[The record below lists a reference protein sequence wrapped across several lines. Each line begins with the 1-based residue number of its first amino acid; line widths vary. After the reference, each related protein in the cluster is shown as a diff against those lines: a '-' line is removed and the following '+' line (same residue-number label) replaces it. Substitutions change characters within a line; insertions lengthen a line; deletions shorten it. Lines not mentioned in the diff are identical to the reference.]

1 MGKYA
6 TLLTLV
12 LVAAIGLCLAGCDKG
27 GQKPTTQPAAKP
39 SAPAAPAAAT
49 TAKPKL
55 LVTLPEYC
63 NTPDGC
69 TLTDDGDIILSIPNF
84 NNKTALAQ
92 KIITA
97 ESPALMVK
105 IDKDNKLTKWY
116 EFQAKDLHPDTKLVG
131 PMGCDIGPDGN
142 LYVADNQFFFDPAHK
157 SRLLRINIKDG
168 KAVSCDVVVEGFI
181 VSNAVIWHGDTVYVS
196 ETQLVVPAKA
206 EEGKPTPKLISGVY
220 AIKLSEWK
228 DGPVK
233 LAPWTAEKADPHL
246 VAKYETSGRVG
257 FGADG
262 LTFDGQGNMY
272 CGIFEDGIIYKT
284 SFGADGKPSQPA
296 VFAKD
301 PKMHCCDGIFWNQA
315 DNKIY
320 VADMLINGVQ
330 MVSMDGTIATL
341 HSNGDT
347 DGADGSLDQP
357 CEVLVRGNECIVV
370 NMDMPWESDL
380 LTNKK
385 IDKPFTVS
393 TIAIPAK

>member
-1 MGKYA
+1 MRKHA
-6 TLLTLV
+6 ALLTLV
-12 LVAAIGLCLAGCDKG
+12 LVAAIGLGLAGCDKK
-27 GQKPTTQPAAKP
+27 GQTPTTKPAAKP
-39 SAPAAPAAAT
+39 SAPAAPAASTA
-49 TAKPKL
+49 AKPKI

-69 TLTDDGDIILSIPNF
+69 TLTDDGNIILSIPNF
-84 NNKTALAQ
+84 NNGKPMEQGTV
-92 KIITA
+92 A
-97 ESPALMVK
+97 ESPALMVQ
-105 IDKDNKLTKWY
+105 IDKGNNLTKWY
-116 EFQAKDLHPDTKLVG
+116 EFQAKDLHPDTKKVG

-142 LYVADNQFFFDPAHK
+142 LYVADNQLFFDPAHK

-181 VSNAVIWHGDTVYVS
+181 VSNAVIWRGDTVYVS
-196 ETQLVVPAKA
+196 ETQLVAPAKA
-206 EEGKPTPKLISGVY
+206 EEGKPAPKLISGVY
-220 AIKLSEWK
+220 GIKISEWK
-228 DGPVK
+228 DAPVK
-233 LAPWTAEKADPHL
+233 LAPWTPEKADPHL
-246 VAKYETSGRVG
+246 VAKYETSGRIG

-262 LTFDGQGNMY
+262 LTFDGKGNLY

-284 SFGADGKPSQPA
+284 SFGADGKPSEPV

-301 PKMHCCDGIFWNQA
+301 LKMHCCDGIFWNKA
-315 DNKIY
+315 DDKIY

-330 MVSMDGTIATL
+330 MVSMDGKVATL
-341 HSNGDT
+341 HSNGNT

-370 NMDMPWESDL
+370 NMDMPWDSDL